1 MTSLPSGTRIGVR
14 KSTINEKQIQKILSR
29 VPDDQSFRF
38 YRGFDQP
45 MTETAVSLTD
55 LFAKIE
61 RVDLQ
66 SVVFHQARGDFKRW
80 IREVIGDRELAT
92 RLGRIS
98 QSLCGEALRVE
109 ILREIKTR
117 MNQFRVANPP

>member
-1 MTSLPSGTRIGVR
+1 
-14 KSTINEKQIQKILSR
+14 
-29 VPDDQSFRF
+29 
-38 YRGFDQP
+38 
-45 MTETAVSLTD
+45 MTEMAVSLTD